1 MQPSASAP
9 STWNALT
16 SRSVLPL
23 PTGITVAPMRVH
35 ASSTTPAT
43 NGPEL

>member
-1 MQPSASAP
+1 LA
-9 STWNALT
+9 

-23 PTGITVAPMRVH
+23 PTGITVAPMRVQ
-35 ASSTTPAT
+35 ASSTAPAT

>member
-9 STWNALT
+9 STWNART

-23 PTGITVAPMRVH
+23 PTGIVVAPMRAH
-35 ASSTTPAT
+35 ASSTAPAT